1 MINPAQYTKVLQA
14 ASDQQLMDMLKRPD
28 KIPSQFIV
36 AEINRRQAMRQAAQ
50 AQERK
55 MASMQQQ
62 PVMPQAPQ
70 QMAPQGRQQP
80 QRPPQQPVGM
90 RVGGDPNRIAQMI
103 RERPYMVDDL
113 VYRQPSKDISNMD
126 FSGLRQNLPY
136 VYPNPEKGLKGLG
149 SEDFSKF
156 RIPASL
162 NEGQTSN
169 TLSSMSEGLNNPGM
183 NEGQPS
189 NTKPIGDSDSRF
201 DGPKTIDQKI
211 NDGFES
217 FEKDL
222 ESTKEG
228 IKSSGSDV
236 TAAEIDKKGIKSKK
250 ITIGKTTGE
259 TDTSELEKS
268 IEDKV
273 TVDLGEKSQT
283 ALFKEVFEAQN
294 ADRLMQAEAQAVL
307 SENQRKRLSGL
318 QADYDKVSTAMEEL
332 AKVYDK
338 NSTTPE
344 NRFFRS
350 LTDMGVD
357 LLASPEANFM
367 QALGKSAKKGLET
380 WDTLSKE
387 AKDNV
392 LKKYTAGVTL
402 AQTRADLNSKII
414 NAANAIDKGDV
425 DALNSIL
432 TGKMADRR
440 GLIDA
445 GAQDKGF
452 SLKGTGLE
460 LQGRGQDISAAGQLA
475 QTRLGDTRIKSQEE
489 IAQGQISS
497 SQAEG
502 DANRSVRTETAQAQ
516 LDQGADIA
524 NQRDE
529 RAKQGQLIQVEGLE
543 LQSLN
548 NWASQLNA
556 DERNRIANITANK
569 PPAAVAYL
577 EHLVSN
583 KTKYGLDD
591 SDITDFITGANKGT
605 SGSMASILT
614 TVRTYAETDFKQ
626 QTPIPGVEPA
636 NNGEYS
642 LSQYD
647 AYHRRNLL
655 GIFGL
660 GGDQSLTSR
669 NAPPK
674 GTRVYDEDGLADKDT
689 AS

>member
-1 MINPAQYTKVLQA
+1 MINPAQYTKVLQG
-14 ASDQQLMDMLKRPD
+14 ASDEQLMAMLKRPD

-50 AQERK
+50 AQERQ
-55 MASMQQQ
+55 MAKMQQQ

-70 QMAPQGRQQP
+70 QMAPMGKQQP

-90 RVGGDPNRIAQMI
+90 RVGGDPSRVADII
-103 RERPYMVDDL
+103 RNRPYYQDLLDRTVQRRGPQFLDDGFTIDPDSI
-113 VYRQPSKDISNMD
+113 RQDD
-126 FSGLRQNLPY
+126 YTGLRKQIPY
-136 VYPNPEKGLKGLG
+136 IRPTSPINRGDIRSLA
-149 SEDFSKF
+149 
-156 RIPASL
+156 IPVSL
-162 NEGQTSN
+162 NEGQTSD
-169 TLSSMSEGLNNPGM
+169 TLSGMSEGLNNPGM

-189 NTKPIGDSDSRF
+189 NTKPIVDSDSRF

-217 FEKDL
+217 FEGDL

-236 TAAEIDKKGIKSKK
+236 TAAEIDKSGMESDK
-250 ITIGKTTGE
+250 ITIGKTTDE
-259 TDTSELEKS
+259 TDTSELEKG
-268 IEDKV
+268 IRDKV
-273 TVDLGEKSQT
+273 TVDLGKSQT
-283 ALFKEVFEAQN
+283 SLFKEVFEANQ
-294 ADRLMQAEAQAVL
+294 ADRKSLAEAQAIL
-307 SENQRKRLSGL
+307 SDNQRKRLSGL
-318 QADYDKVSTAMEEL
+318 QEDFDNVTGAMEDL
-332 AKVYDK
+332 ADAYDK

-350 LTDMGVD
+350 LTDMGID

-387 AKDNV
+387 AKENV

-402 AQTRADLNSKII
+402 AQTRADLSSKIT
-414 NAANAIDKGDV
+414 AAADAIDKGDV
-425 DALNSIL
+425 NALNTIL
-432 TGKMADRR
+432 TGRIADRK

-460 LQGRGQDISAAGQLA
+460 LQQRGQDISAGAQLA
-475 QTRLGDTRIKSQEE
+475 GIRQGDTRIKSQEE
-489 IAQGQISS
+489 IAQGQIASR
-497 SQAEG
+497 QAEG
-502 DANRSVRTETAQAQ
+502 DANRSVQLGTAQAQ

-614 TVRTYAETDFKQ
+614 TVRTYAKTDFEQ

-636 NNGEYS
+636 NDGQYS
-642 LSQYD
+642 LAQYD

-655 GIFGL
+655 GMFGL
-660 GGDQSLTSR
+660 GGDQSLSSQS
-669 NAPPK
+669 NADPL
-674 GTRVYDEDGLADKDT
+674 GLKTKDK
-689 AS
+689 

>member
-90 RVGGDPNRIAQMI
+90 RVGGNPSRIAQMM
-103 RERPYMVDDL
+103 RERPYMVEDL
-113 VYRQPSKDISNMD
+113 VYRQPNKDMSDMD
-126 FSGLRQNLPY
+126 LSGLRQNLPY
-136 VYPNPEKGLKGLG
+136 IYPNPEKGLKGLG

-156 RIPASL
+156 RIPVSLNEGKTSDATPPAPTEELGQIGL
-162 NEGQTSN
+162 NEGQTSGSASP
-169 TLSSMSEGLNNPGM
+169 TEPLTISEKIA
-183 NEGQPS
+183 EGY
-189 NTKPIGDSDSRF
+189 K
-201 DGPKTIDQKI
+201 
-211 NDGFES
+211 S
-217 FEKDL
+217 FEEDL
-222 ESTKEG
+222 EKTREG
-228 IKSSGSDV
+228 IKSGGSDV
-236 TAAEIDKKGIKSKK
+236 TAAEIDKTGIESDK

-259 TDTSELEKS
+259 TDTSE
-268 IEDKV
+268 IERGIRDKV
-273 TVDLGEKSQT
+273 TVDLGKSQT
-283 ALFKEVFEAQN
+283 DLFKEVFEAQN
-294 ADRLMQAEAQAVL
+294 SDRLMQAEAQAVL
-307 SENQRKRLSGL
+307 SKNQRERLAGL
-318 QADYDKVSTAMEEL
+318 QEDYNKVATAMEDL
-332 AKVYDK
+332 AKAYDK

-350 LTDMGVD
+350 LTDMGID

-402 AQTRADLNSKII
+402 AQTRADLNSKIVS
-414 NAANAIDKGDV
+414 AADAIDKGDV
-425 DALNSIL
+425 DTLNSIL
-432 TGKMADRR
+432 ASRMADRK

-460 LQGRGQDISAAGQLA
+460 LQQRGQDISAGAQLA
-475 QTRLGDTRIKSQEE
+475 GIRQGDTRIKSQEE
-489 IAQGQISS
+489 IAQGQIASR
-497 SQAEG
+497 QAEG
-502 DANRSVRTETAQAQ
+502 DADRTTRTETAQAQ
-516 LDQGADIA
+516 LEQGADIA
-524 NQRDE
+524 NQRDA
-529 RAKQGQLIQVEGLE
+529 RAEQGQLIQLEGLE

-548 NWASQLNA
+548 NWANSLNA
-556 DERNRIANITANK
+556 AERNRIAEITATK
-569 PPAAVAYL
+569 PAASVQYL
-577 EHLVSN
+577 EYLSSN
-583 KTKYGLDD
+583 MDKYGLDSED
-591 SDITDFITGANKGT
+591 LKNYIINPSKSGT

-614 TVRTYAETDFKQ
+614 TVRTYAKTDFEQ

-642 LSQYD
+642 LAQYD
-647 AYHRRNLL
+647 AYHRGNLL

-660 GGDQSLTSR
+660 AGDQSLTAQ

-674 GTRVYDEDGLADKDT
+674 GTRVYDEDGLAEKDT

>member
-50 AQERK
+50 AQERR

-90 RVGGDPNRIAQMI
+90 RVGGNPSRIAQMM
-103 RERPYMVDDL
+103 RERPYMVEDL
-113 VYRQPSKDISNMD
+113 VYRQPSKDMSDMD
-126 FSGLRQNLPY
+126 LSGLKQNLPY

-156 RIPASL
+156 RIPVSL
-162 NEGQTSN
+162 NEGQTSDA
-169 TLSSMSEGLNNPGM
+169 TPPAPTDGLGNPGL
-183 NEGQPS
+183 NEGQTSGSALP
-189 NTKPIGDSDSRF
+189 TEPL
-201 DGPKTIDQKI
+201 TISEKI
-211 NDGFES
+211 AEGYKS
-217 FEKDL
+217 FEGDL
-222 ESTKEG
+222 EKTREG
-228 IKSSGSDV
+228 IKSGGSDV
-236 TAAEIDKKGIKSKK
+236 TAAEIDKTGIESDK

-259 TDTSELEKS
+259 TDTSE
-268 IEDKV
+268 IERGIKDKV
-273 TVDLGEKSQT
+273 TVDLGKSQT
-283 ALFKEVFEAQN
+283 DLFKEVFEAQN

-307 SENQRKRLSGL
+307 SKNQRERLAGL
-318 QADYDKVSTAMEEL
+318 QEDYNKVATAMEDL
-332 AKVYDK
+332 AKAYDK

-350 LTDMGVD
+350 LTDMGID

-402 AQTRADLNSKII
+402 AQTRADLNSKIVS
-414 NAANAIDKGDV
+414 AADAIDKGDV
-425 DALNSIL
+425 DTLNSIL
-432 TGKMADRR
+432 ASRMADRK

-460 LQGRGQDISAAGQLA
+460 LQGRGQDLSAAGQLS
-475 QTRLGDTRIKSQEE
+475 QIRQGDTRIKSQEE
-489 IAQGQISS
+489 IAQGQIASR
-497 SQAEG
+497 QAEG
-502 DANRSVRTETAQAQ
+502 DASRSVQAETAQAQ

-614 TVRTYAETDFKQ
+614 TVRTYAKTDFEQ

-636 NNGEYS
+636 NDGQYS
-642 LSQYD
+642 LAQYD

-655 GIFGL
+655 GMFGM
-660 GGDQSLTSR
+660 GGDQSLTSQ

-674 GTRVYDEDGLADKDT
+674 GTRVYDEDGLAEKDT